1 MSAGGITE
9 TGCTGLEEGSQKDDW
24 DEGIDTKNLLP
35 TALERASCSVLLV
48 RRHTV
53 LTDVSRALQQG
64 WRQIRCLCPTWCA
77 HTGTF
82 LLLPALAAVSPGQ
95 CKPSFLGIFP
105 LPPSLPL
112 FFFPFSV
119 SYVFAF
125 CFSVKKL
132 WDGISTYLGLSHS
145 VHPTAASRPGLRML
159 SRLLFSVLATLVIF
173 VGALSFLS
181 KCQSNQF
188 MSPLRAGLP
197 TSLLSACAT
206 RRCVSPVAQLLSY
219 GNQNCLVRPK
229 PYTLC

>member
-1 MSAGGITE
+1 MSAG
-9 TGCTGLEEGSQKDDW
+9 LF
-24 DEGIDTKNLLP
+24 
-35 TALERASCSVLLV
+35 
-48 RRHTV
+48 
-53 LTDVSRALQQG
+53 SRAGDKYAAFVPHGVHTQ
-64 WRQIRCLCPTWCA
+64 A
-77 HTGTF
+77 HSFFF
-82 LLLPALAAVSPGQ
+82 LLWLLFLQDNANHPFWASSP
-95 CKPSFLGIFP
+95 S
-105 LPPSLPL
+105 LPPSLPPFF

-173 VGALSFLS
+173 VAALSFLS